1 MQMINLQI
9 NAEVLPAFSFLKDNP
24 TRLLQKDNH
33 LMLTYWKPPN
43 VELVNY
49 SYKGVKLEIT
59 EHDQIEK
66 LIADGW
72 EQIRPFKVSA
82 AKRELVEA
90 LNQIETK
97 ILAKSRVGSG
107 IVIDGQVYKWIAYGI
122 REPKDVINFVKMF
135 FLCGYSYEEVVQ
147 LFTNLT
153 IPNKELLALFLE
165 RMNQMYGIGE

>member
-24 TRLLQKDNH
+24 TRLLQKGKH

-43 VELVNY
+43 IELVNY

-59 EHDQIEK
+59 EHDQINE
-66 LIADGW
+66 LISDGW
-72 EQIRPFKVSA
+72 EQIRPFKVTV

-90 LNQIETK
+90 LSQIETK
-97 ILAKSRVGSG
+97 ILAKSRVGAG
-107 IVIDGQVYKWIAYGI
+107 VVIDGQVYKWIAYGI

-165 RMNQMYGIGE
+165 RMNQMYGIRE

>member
-1 MQMINLQI
+1 MDMINLQLHKD
-9 NAEVLPAFSFLKDNP
+9 VLPAFTFLKDSP

-33 LMLTYWKPPN
+33 ILLTYFKPPN

-59 EHDQIEK
+59 EHGQIDE

-72 EQIRPFKVSA
+72 ERIRPFKVTV

-90 LNQIETK
+90 LSQIETK
-97 ILAKSRVGSG
+97 ILTKSRVGAG
-107 IVIDGQVYKWIAYGI
+107 VVIDGQVYKWIAYGI

-165 RMNQMYGIGE
+165 RMNKMYGIGE